1 MSSDPLK
8 RNFLGCIEGF
18 LFLLN
23 VSHDFSKFLSVL
35 LYMYTN
41 VRIYELFIYYFL
53 KK

>member
-1 MSSDPLK
+1 MRFDPLK
-8 RNFLGCIEGF
+8 RSFLGCIEGF

-23 VSHDFSKFLSVL
+23 VKANFLSVL

-41 VRIYELFIYYFL
+41 VKIYEIFIYYIF